1 MADAPRAK
9 TSASVL
15 RKLLSPRA
23 PPFYVLTFV
32 VQLLAAVIL
41 SRVTS
46 LDFILSL
53 RTIFATVGI
62 GAFLGAWTLSGEEGD
77 VASGRMWASRVSGL
91 PNRDAPVAETPFDA
105 ERTAANFP
113 WILVLVAYGVGLFVL
128 AIALPG

>member
-15 RKLLSPRA
+15 RKLLSPQG

-32 VQLLAAVIL
+32 VQLLAALFL

-77 VASGRMWASRVSGL
+77 IASGRMW
-91 PNRDAPVAETPFDA
+91 DARVAETPFDA

-128 AIALPG
+128 AIVLPG